1 MSNLNVAVIGSPEYS
16 KDLGKIGT
24 ISDFTFFNL
33 KKEDVTVT
41 MIEPSRYPEKLSSLF
56 YTISMA
62 QKVVLVVD
70 EINAQFG
77 ESVLM
82 LNCAGITNGIL
93 ILRNYITPE
102 QVAPLI
108 RDTVVGGYELF
119 DDDRMRLREHLLDEA
134 AKIEEKPPTAA
145 SPPGAMPIDHSFPV
159 KGIGTVALG
168 CVVNGVI
175 RRHDNLQVLPT
186 KHMALV
192 RSIQKHDA
200 DAEIAYPGDRIGF
213 ALKGVE
219 AEDLER
225 GYVLSKDPAL
235 TSSSTIHGRAEL
247 IKYWPSALKEGMVL
261 YIGHWMQFIPSKV
274 AYANNAGDWHRP
286 ELTLKTE
293 KELVYPPG
301 ARAILHYL
309 EGGKLR
315 VVGTIIIE

>member
-16 KDLGKIGT
+16 KELGKAGT
-24 ISDFTFFNL
+24 VSDFTFYNL
-33 KKEDVTVT
+33 KKEEITVT
-41 MIEPSRYPEKLSSLF
+41 IIEPSRYPEKLSSLF

-62 QKVVLVVD
+62 QKAVLVVD
-70 EINAQFG
+70 EINSQFG

-82 LNCAGITNGIL
+82 LNCAGLSNGIL

-108 RDTVVGGYELF
+108 RDTVVGSYELF
-119 DDDRMRLREHLLDEA
+119 EDDRMRLRERLLEEA
-134 AKIEEKPPTAA
+134 AKIEDPPANAT
-145 SPPGAMPIDHSFPV
+145 SPPGALPVDHSFPV

-175 RRHDNLQVLPT
+175 RRHDNLRVLPT

-200 DAEIAYPGDRIGF
+200 DAEIAFPGDRIGF

-225 GYVLSKDPAL
+225 GYVLSKDPGL
-235 TSSSTIHGRAEL
+235 VSSSTIHGRAEL

-261 YIGHWMQFIPSKV
+261 YVGHWMQFIPSKV
-274 AYANNAGDWHRP
+274 AYVNNAGDWHRP

-293 KELVYPPG
+293 KELVYTPG

-315 VVGTIIIE
+315 VVGTIIVE